1 MELVMREPIG
11 YWLKELDRL
20 IEAEFARTLDEA
32 DVSRREWQVLASLPV
47 AAAELDQLLAAFV
60 PDGAGPVVEKLRA
73 RGWVDRADDLVVLTA
88 DGAAARAAITV
99 SVKCIRER
107 SAEGVS
113 AEDYATTVG
122 TLVRMAQNLS

>member
-1 MELVMREPIG
+1 MREPIG

-32 DVSRREWQVLASLPV
+32 EVSRRGWQVLASLPV
-47 AAAELDQLLAAFV
+47 AAAELDRLLAAFLPEGV
-60 PDGAGPVVEKLRA
+60 DPVVETLRA
-73 RGWVDRADDLVVLTA
+73 RGWVDRADELVVLT
-88 DGAAARAAITV
+88 DNGAAARATITA
-99 SVKCIRER
+99 SVKAIRAR

-122 TLVRMAQNLS
+122 TLARMAQNLS